1 MCDASGSPSGS
12 PLADLSSEEFAV
24 WAGFL
29 RAHAALA
36 RELDADLR
44 AAHGL
49 PLTDF
54 EVLLWLASRPS
65 ERMRMA
71 ALADTVLLSP
81 SGLSRAV
88 ERLERRQL
96 VQRIPCTEDRRGAYA
111 ALTESGV
118 DLVRTAGAT
127 HAAGIRRHF
136 LDSLT
141 PADTRL
147 LAAIWDRLQAD
158 NDPCCAQPE
167 TLARETD
174 DAGTGA
180 GASKT
185 RRSWSKD
192 V

>member
-1 MCDASGSPSGS
+1 MCDASGRLASS

-29 RAHAALA
+29 QTHAALA

-54 EVLLWLASRPS
+54 EILLWLANRPC
-65 ERMRMA
+65 EGMRMA

-88 ERLERRQL
+88 ERLETRGL

-111 ALTESGV
+111 ALTESGSRPGADRRRDARGRYPASLPRSTDV
-118 DLVRTAGAT
+118 GRDAVAEGDLGPPAGGQPAELRP
-127 HAAGIRRHF
+127 ARNAGERNR
-136 LDSLT
+136 
-141 PADTRL
+141 
-147 LAAIWDRLQAD
+147 
-158 NDPCCAQPE
+158 
-167 TLARETD
+167 
-174 DAGTGA
+174 
-180 GASKT
+180 
-185 RRSWSKD
+185 
-192 V
+192 

>member
-1 MCDASGSPSGS
+1 MCDASGQPTGS
-12 PLADLSSEEFAV
+12 PLADLSSDEFAV

-29 RAHAALA
+29 QTHAALA

-54 EVLLWLASRPS
+54 EILLWLANRPC

-88 ERLERRQL
+88 ERLEARGL
-96 VQRIPCTEDRRGAYA
+96 VQRIPCTEDRRGSYA
-111 ALTESGV
+111 ALTESGI

-127 HAAGIRRHF
+127 HAAGIRRRF
-136 LDSLT
+136 LDRVTPVETRMLT
-141 PADTRL
+141 
-147 LAAIWDRLQAD
+147 AIWDRLQAD
-158 NDPCCAQPE
+158 NGQCCPQTE
-167 TLARETD
+167 TLASETD
-174 DAGTGA
+174 DARTGTGA
-180 GASKT
+180 GKT
-185 RRSWSKD
+185 RRTRSND
-192 V
+192 G